1 MRRWERDTLQG
12 RAPEGWNYPLL
23 SAMSLLL
30 NEYGNNKEWQKQ
42 IGEVE
47 YAFADGGLAT
57 DGTCIRQSGNEGVI
71 GTWGVVLMGAG
82 PDVAIARA
90 RGDDPNLVKH
100 TASGLCFLPQFE
112 SKIYP
117 GITNNQAELYAAMAC
132 MAHLPPG
139 WGGTL
144 VLDSHI
150 TKERIAYPNKPMTN
164 VGKGDRMVLKMMVDR
179 MDCDVVLVPGHQKGD
194 DVLTFG
200 NNLADQL
207 ATEAGQEYVQKVEND
222 VWKSVCKHDLYRKG
236 G

>member
-1 MRRWERDTLQG
+1 MDKTEIGLTRRWERDTLKD
-12 RAPEGWNYPLL
+12 RAPEGWNHPLL

-71 GTWGVVLMGAG
+71 GTWGVVLMSREGKV
-82 PDVAIARA
+82 VAQ
-90 RGDDPNLVKH
+90 
-100 TASGLCFLPQFE
+100 ASGLCFLPQFE

-164 VGKGDRMVLKMMVDR
+164 VGKGDRMVLKMLVDR

-222 VWKSVCKHDLYRKG
+222 VWKSVCKHNLYRKG